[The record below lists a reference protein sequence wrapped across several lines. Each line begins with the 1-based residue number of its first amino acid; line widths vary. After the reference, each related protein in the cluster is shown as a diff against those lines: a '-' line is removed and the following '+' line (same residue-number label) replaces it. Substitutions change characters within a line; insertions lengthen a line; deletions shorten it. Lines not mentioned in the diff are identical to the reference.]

1 MRRRQFVTLLAG
13 AAIYGPRAVLAQSSS
28 KVFRLGT
35 LTPGLPLDEKIP
47 LGAVLLKA
55 LESTA
60 IRSIKILLLRRAER
74 PAR

>member
-1 MRRRQFVTLLAG
+1 MRRRQFVSLLAG

-35 LTPGLPLDEKIP
+35 LTPGLPLDEKSS
-47 LGAVLLKA
+47 LGSTLLKA
-55 LESTA
+55 LEGHGYTLD
-60 IRSIKILLLRRAER
+60 KIFHLRRAGQ